1 MYLEPQKFGAAKS
14 YRNVDLSSR
23 IEGASAHALVAILFE
38 ELLKATDLLILGMRR
53 SDWGQRAQRQGRV
66 LSILQGLETSLDF
79 DKGGDIARDL
89 ALVYREA
96 RRMVMEGSRT
106 NDLAKIEAARAMIGE
121 INSAWM
127 EIA

>member
-1 MYLEPQKFGAAKS
+1 MYLEPLKLDAAKS

-38 ELLKATDLLILGMRR
+38 ELLKSMDALIVLMRR
-53 SDWGQRAQRQGRV
+53 GDWAQRAARQGRT

-106 NDLAKIEAARAMIGE
+106 NDLPKIEQARAMIGE
-121 INSAWM
+121 INSAWL
-127 EIA
+127 EIV

>member
-1 MYLEPQKFGAAKS
+1 MYLEPLKLGAARS

-23 IEGASAHALVAILFE
+23 IEGASAHSLVAILFE
-38 ELLKATDLLILGMRR
+38 ELLKSMDLLILCMRR
-53 SDWGQRAQRQGRV
+53 NDWTQRAQRQGRA

-79 DKGGDIARDL
+79 DKGGEIARDL

-106 NDLAKIEAARAMIGE
+106 NDLPKIEAARAMIGE

-127 EIA
+127 DIA